1 MSKSD
6 GNGELGPR
14 SPRFP
19 SSKFSP
25 PRASPQLVHR
35 PRLLYELQRGE
46 QARLTLVVASP
57 GAGKTVLL
65 GDWVASHPE
74 RRSAW
79 LSCDVADADPVRFV
93 AAVIEALR
101 RAGAQPGIG
110 EDARQL
116 LSLDGV
122 VSADVVAAL
131 ADDLDRLDG
140 PSVLVI
146 DDFHLAGSQATEALS
161 LLVGCRPSSLQL
173 VVASRVDPQLRLHR
187 MRTNGE
193 LVELRDRDLSFSAEE
208 STAFLTGF
216 GVQLSDPDLAVV
228 YRRSEGWAAGLQMA
242 AISINQSPDPV
253 GAAGR
258 VDLHG
263 HTVAGYFLDEV
274 LHRQPP
280 EVVDFMLATSVLDEL
295 SVPAC
300 TALCGHGSAALLQ
313 SIYSGHM
320 FVTALDDEAGT
331 YRYHQLVKEV
341 LQAELH
347 ARDPARE
354 RLLRTAAAAYLADT
368 GQVGMAAR
376 HLLAAGDP
384 AAAFRLLSERVV
396 RDYFVNPST
405 GSALDLDEVQPDLF
419 AGAPEILVP
428 LAAELLLRGAFERG
442 SRALMLA
449 QEAGVDPGREPELAM
464 KLALISANHC
474 ALVGRLDE
482 SLALQDRAR
491 RLVDEV
497 VGLEEWQVGQDV
509 LAMYCYTYLG
519 EFSKAR
525 EAAAATSA
533 RFSPAPVTEV
543 LCPGITSQV
552 AMSEGELTEAATLA
566 NGAVAA
572 ARRLG
577 LDRQYLAFSAFRT
590 AALLALERRDLVTAT
605 NLTEHVLGMLGG
617 GRPIFDYLAQLDR
630 ARIWAAGGHID
641 EALASLPAARTAL
654 KSDHSEVLPLAD
666 ELEARFRLALGDRHG
681 AAGAAERLPDD
692 RRVVLSAV
700 LAIAAR
706 DPKGAAHALS
716 DAPAQGPTTRADLE
730 LRLLRASTAILENSH
745 QAPQLVREA
754 LAIADRHGFVQTV
767 LDTAPPVVDELVS
780 GSARYPSTDNLRALI
795 GAGLQARKLTPA
807 RPGRAGLRDP
817 LTDAEIRVLEKLPQR
832 LTYLDMASDLH
843 LSLNTVKTH
852 LRHTYM
858 KLGVTSRSSAVQR
871 ATSLG
876 LL

>member
-1 MSKSD
+1 
-6 GNGELGPR
+6 
-14 SPRFP
+14 
-19 SSKFSP
+19 
-25 PRASPQLVHR
+25 
-35 PRLLYELQRGE
+35 
-46 QARLTLVVASP
+46 
-57 GAGKTVLL
+57 
-65 GDWVASHPE
+65 
-74 RRSAW
+74 
-79 LSCDVADADPVRFV
+79 
-93 AAVIEALR
+93 
-101 RAGAQPGIG
+101 
-110 EDARQL
+110 
-116 LSLDGV
+116 
-122 VSADVVAAL
+122 
-131 ADDLDRLDG
+131 
-140 PSVLVI
+140 
-146 DDFHLAGSQATEALS
+146 
-161 LLVGCRPSSLQL
+161 
-173 VVASRVDPQLRLHR
+173 
-187 MRTNGE
+187 
-193 LVELRDRDLSFSAEE
+193 
-208 STAFLTGF
+208 
-216 GVQLSDPDLAVV
+216 
-228 YRRSEGWAAGLQMA
+228 
-242 AISINQSPDPV
+242 
-253 GAAGR
+253 
-258 VDLHG
+258 
-263 HTVAGYFLDEV
+263 
-274 LHRQPP
+274 
-280 EVVDFMLATSVLDEL
+280 
-295 SVPAC
+295 
-300 TALCGHGSAALLQ
+300 
-313 SIYSGHM
+313 
-320 FVTALDDEAGT
+320 
-331 YRYHQLVKEV
+331 
-341 LQAELH
+341 
-347 ARDPARE
+347 
-354 RLLRTAAAAYLADT
+354 
-368 GQVGMAAR
+368 
-376 HLLAAGDP
+376 
-384 AAAFRLLSERVV
+384 
-396 RDYFVNPST
+396 
-405 GSALDLDEVQPDLF
+405 
-419 AGAPEILVP
+419 
-428 LAAELLLRGAFERG
+428 
-442 SRALMLA
+442 
-449 QEAGVDPGREPELAM
+449 M